1 MKPIRQH
8 SRKKAKVQMNKKD
21 VMESMDTMI
30 EEMHRLLKQGEWK
43 DKPMAEAMMLLVQ
56 ARSLLD
62 KEEEK

>member
-1 MKPIRQH
+1 
-8 SRKKAKVQMNKKD
+8 MNKKD